1 MRVGVD
7 ASVLAG
13 TPTGVARYLSAL
25 IEHLP
30 TSLKRKDALEL
41 FTDRPLPSGIATTV
55 LRWPLPG
62 GDPAWRQF
70 RLGAHLVRR
79 RVDVLFC
86 PFYTIPLVARV
97 PTVVVIHDVSFAAH
111 PEWFSAKSRVA
122 FALAGPSARK
132 ARRVVTVSEFS
143 AGEIARH
150 LGVRRERIDVIP
162 PGLDPSW
169 RRPVEATERRAAR
182 EWLGFAGP
190 YALHLGAVT
199 ARRNLDLVVRAFS
212 RVTIEARLVVVGPSV
227 PPAPD
232 VDDLAREGG
241 IADRVIRRAWAPEP
255 ILRGLLGEAAALVYL
270 SEYEGFGL
278 PVLEAL
284 AVGTPVLALRR
295 ASLPEVLGDVAAWVE
310 TDDPREI
317 GAQLEGLMRGGR
329 IAVRLARDGPGRAAR
344 FDPDVAAERTWR
356 VVLDAAH

>member
-1 MRVGVD
+1 MRIGID
-7 ASVLAG
+7 ARVLAG

-30 TSLKRKDALEL
+30 TSVKREDVLEL
-41 FTDRPLPSGIATTV
+41 FADRPLPSGTPATV

-70 RLGAHLVRR
+70 RLGAHLIRP

-97 PTVVVIHDVSFAAH
+97 PTVVVIHDVSFAAR
-111 PEWFSAKSRVA
+111 PEWFSAKARVA
-122 FALAGPSARK
+122 FALVGPSARR
-132 ARRVVTVSEFS
+132 ARRIITVSEFS
-143 AGEIARH
+143 AGEIVRR
-150 LGVRRERIDVIP
+150 LGVRRERIHVIP
-162 PGLDPSW
+162 PGLDPRW
-169 RRPVEATERRAAR
+169 LRPVVAEERRAAR

-212 RVTIEARLVVVGPSV
+212 RVMLEARLVVVGPAV

-232 VDDLAREGG
+232 VDELAREGG
-241 IADRVIRRAWAPEP
+241 IADRVIRRAWAQET
-255 ILRGLLGEAAALVYL
+255 ILRGLLAEAAVLVYL

-278 PVLEAL
+278 PALEAL

-295 ASLPEVLGDVAAWVE
+295 ASLPEVLGEVAAWVE
-310 TDDPREI
+310 TEDPGEI
-317 GAQLEGLMRGGR
+317 GAQLDGLMRGGPM
-329 IAVRLARDGPGRAAR
+329 AGRLAREGPHRAAL
-344 FDPDVAAERTWR
+344 FDPYVAAERTWN
-356 VVLDAAH
+356 VVRDAAR